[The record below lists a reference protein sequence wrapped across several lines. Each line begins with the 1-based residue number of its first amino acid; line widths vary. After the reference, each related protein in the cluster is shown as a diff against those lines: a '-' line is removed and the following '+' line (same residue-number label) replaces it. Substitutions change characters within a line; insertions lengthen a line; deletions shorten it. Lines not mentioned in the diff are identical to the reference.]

1 MARKEV
7 SRCRDVEF
15 TRGTHERNLH
25 PITRCLCVGGETA
38 KERRN
43 KKEKRRRG
51 EEEEEVDHVESNVMP
66 CPRRYVHYTITI
78 GTLPWPLSVHLPA
91 IYPPPN
97 DQKC

>member
-51 EEEEEVDHVESNVMP
+51 EEEKRKKKSTMLNRTSCHALGAM
-66 CPRRYVHYTITI
+66 YTI
-78 GTLPWPLSVHLPA
+78 P
-91 IYPPPN
+91 
-97 DQKC
+97 